1 MYYNK
6 IRVILILVFCFIV
19 TELSAEEG
27 YRYDVV
33 DESSPSFN
41 EIEIPLLKNNKLSEL
56 IGDDRFK
63 VKLYGGEFFVAD
75 DNVGLSKDNK
85 EAGMAWANVAGGSF
99 QFVMPDF
106 LDISLNPQ
114 FIYIPAGNDQMKDFS
129 ANIDAI
135 ANLKLSDI
143 ITTGVALG
151 YNYSKPLRGDTEAI
165 NTESI
170 SRYITPY
177 IDIKATERVGV
188 RLDTSLYDL
197 TNKPPGYDNSFK
209 AISFSVMP
217 YWNYEEGGQLAL
229 KYTQGYKVFQ
239 DSAMGNVNW
248 NEIMAIAKKQLTE
261 KISGNIAVGFQSRRY
276 DSGDD
281 FNSVVGTLGLEY
293 KPTDKVKI
301 NLSGTRTPY
310 DSSAYSN
317 FDTAN
322 NAVFNSQTDANF
334 GVSNNTQ
341 RMTTNF
347 NVANQVD
354 LGVRYVPIVP
364 LKLEAKL
371 SAARIEN
378 GDPDYNLGRASI
390 SAVYSINEYVSVGV
404 SYILRVQSQSS
415 GYTDNMITT
424 GIGFSF

>member
-1 MYYNK
+1 
-6 IRVILILVFCFIV
+6 
-19 TELSAEEG
+19 
-27 YRYDVV
+27 
-33 DESSPSFN
+33 
-41 EIEIPLLKNNKLSEL
+41 
-56 IGDDRFK
+56 
-63 VKLYGGEFFVAD
+63 
-75 DNVGLSKDNK
+75 
-85 EAGMAWANVAGGSF
+85 
-99 QFVMPDF
+99 
-106 LDISLNPQ
+106 
-114 FIYIPAGNDQMKDFS
+114 MKDFS

-177 IDIKATERVGV
+177 IDIKATEQVGV

>member
-1 MYYNK
+1 MRYNK
-6 IRVILILVFCFIV
+6 LRVILILVFCLTV
-19 TELSAEEG
+19 TELLAEEG
-27 YRYDVV
+27 YRYDVI

-63 VKLYGGEFFVAD
+63 LKLYGGQFFVAD
-75 DNVGLSKDNK
+75 DNVTLSKSDK
-85 EAGMAWANVAGGSF
+85 EGGMAWANVGGGSF

-106 LDISLNPQ
+106 LDITLNPQ
-114 FIYIPAGNDQMKDFS
+114 IIYIPAGNDQMKDFS
-129 ANIDAI
+129 GNIDAT
-135 ANLKLSDI
+135 ANLKINDI
-143 ITTGVALG
+143 ITTGLALG
-151 YNYSKPLRGDTEAI
+151 YNYSKPLRGDTAAI

-170 SRYITPY
+170 SRYVTPY
-177 IDIKATERVGV
+177 IDIKPTERVGI

-197 TNKPPGYDNSFK
+197 SNKPPGYDNSFK
-209 AISFSVMP
+209 AMTYSVMP

-229 KYTQGYKVFQ
+229 KYTQGYKVF
-239 DSAMGNVNW
+239 SESSMGKVNW

-261 KISGNIAVGFQSRRY
+261 KISGNIAVGYQSRRY
-276 DSGDD
+276 ESGDD

-378 GDPDYNLGRASI
+378 GDPNYNLGRASV
-390 SAVYSINEYVSVGV
+390 SAVYSINEYVSVGA
-404 SYILRVQSQSS
+404 SYIFRVQNQSS
-415 GYTDNMITT
+415 GYTDNMFTV
-424 GIGFSF
+424 GMGFSF